1 MQRRLKMFWREAM
14 DVSESYPTPFFLFDL
29 DVVRNNYRRLA
40 DAFFGASIHYAVK
53 ANNNPIILS
62 TLSACGAKFEIASYH
77 EADLLFGLPVPPRDL
92 IFSAPIKL
100 SSHIRDTFSRG
111 VEFYAFDCRSELQKL
126 AVLAPGCK
134 ALLRLTVGNEG
145 SRFPLST
152 KFGANVNEAVS
163 LMLEARR
170 AGLDPRGIAFHVGS
184 QCERV
189 ETWKEALLEAGEAWM
204 ILKNRGLDLSCLD
217 IGGGFPIA
225 YDCAVPGV
233 EEIAAAFRPIFEE
246 VFPGGTRIVAEPG
259 RFMVGEAGIMVA
271 TVIGKAT
278 RNGENWLY
286 VDASALHGLL
296 EALQTN
302 GTFPY
307 PVRALRE
314 GDPEKKYV
322 LSGPTCDPDDTI
334 LKEVWLPEM
343 KVGDRLCILNA
354 GAYSFVYSTN
364 FHGYPV
370 PDIHFIIDR
379 DVRKARSPKE
389 TVSAA

>member
-1 MQRRLKMFWREAM
+1 MFWREAM
-14 DVSESYPTPFFLFDL
+14 DMAESYPTPFFLFDL
-29 DVVRNNYRRLA
+29 EMVRDNYHRLA
-40 DAFFGASIHYAVK
+40 SAFPGADIHYAVK
-53 ANNNPIILS
+53 ANNNPVILS
-62 TLSACGAKFEIASYH
+62 TLRTCGAKFEIASRY
-77 EADLLFGLPVPPRDL
+77 EADLLFGLMVPSRDL
-92 IFSAPIKL
+92 VFSAPIKL

-111 VEFYAFDCRSELQKL
+111 VKIYAFDCRSELEKL

-134 ALLRLTVGNEG
+134 ALLRLTVGNDG

-152 KFGANVNEAVS
+152 KFGADVGEAVS

-170 AGLDPRGIAFHVGS
+170 AGIDPCGIAFHVGS

-189 ETWKEALLEAGEAWM
+189 ETWKEALLKAGELWM
-204 ILKNRGLDLSCLD
+204 ALKDRGLDLSCLD

-225 YDCAVPGV
+225 YDQAVPSV
-233 EEIAAAFRPIFEE
+233 EEIAA
-246 VFPGGTRIVAEPG
+246 VFHPTFKELFPADTWIVAEPG
-259 RFMVGEAGIMVA
+259 RFLVGEAGIMVA
-271 TVIGKAT
+271 SVIGRAV

-286 VDASALHGLL
+286 LDASALHGLL

-307 PVRALRE
+307 PVRTLRRGE
-314 GDPEKKYV
+314 PKVKYV

-343 KVGDRLCILNA
+343 AVGDRLCILNT

-370 PDIHFIIDR
+370 PDIHFVADR
-379 DVRKARSPKE
+379 DVRKAHSSKAR
-389 TVSAA
+389 VSAA